1 MRKAGMIYFR
11 APGFVHLLLAL
22 AFGYW
27 LLANS
32 QQPTANGS
40 QYKYSGTAQ
49 SFWLILHLS
58 FSFPNFAALIFLTKF
73 YKTELA

>member
-1 MRKAGMIYFR
+1 MMDAGMIYFR
-11 APGFVHLLLAL
+11 APGFVHLLVAL

-32 QQPTANGS
+32 KQPKANGS
-40 QYKYSGTAQ
+40 QYNYSGTAQ

-58 FSFPNFAALIFLTKF
+58 FSFPNFAASFFLTKF